1 MRTFDDVTTVT
12 SYDMNN
18 AKNLPILSADKQD
31 QEAIFLLLQTNT
43 LVEAYRLKAPTHTN
57 RDIVEDWE

>member
-1 MRTFDDVTTVT
+1 
-12 SYDMNN
+12 MNN